1 MYSPAPTVAHHHGRK
16 EKHVQALKRRYAIG
30 RGAYLMKFMLNSASA
45 AIYRRV
51 WLQRLIRF
59 WTLGPRNC
67 AQELY
72 GSLSYLYYRFGA
84 K

>member
-1 MYSPAPTVAHHHGRK
+1 
-16 EKHVQALKRRYAIG
+16 
-30 RGAYLMKFMLNSASA
+30 MKFMLNSASA

-72 GSLSYLYYRFGA
+72 GSLSYMYYRFGA